1 MLRRVACIDIPDLPL
16 QLLLR
21 AHPDWRHGP
30 AAVVAEEEPEAPLL
44 LINRHARHMR
54 LRTGMRFGAAK
65 SLLPE
70 LRAGSVS
77 ALEVE
82 ETAGELVR
90 GLQTFS
96 PHVERDPVSA
106 GVLYL
111 DPRGLA
117 HLYGG
122 ETSWARAVHRY
133 LSARHFTSALVLGY
147 GRALSY
153 ALARVTRG
161 VHNVGSL
168 NETLAQARE
177 VPLERLQMTP
187 GLRDALSR
195 LGLST
200 LGDLA
205 SLGADQLALR
215 FGAEAARFCRV
226 AHGEEVLS
234 LCPEP
239 HADTPRRELEID
251 PPDDDVAR
259 LCFAL
264 KRTLDLLL
272 EDVRQRGQSVRA
284 LWLRLTLLRGQEIS
298 QRLEPAVPTRDAKLL
313 LELLRLRL
321 SNFCAHAQPRTST
334 STSTLTSPVVGVAL
348 EAELAELGRGQLSMF
363 VPRRDLAAGA
373 RALAR
378 LKASFGEDV
387 VCTAELADAHL
398 PEAKFRWVSAVSLE
412 LPGARE
418 PDPPASEQPL
428 VRRFCKQPVPLGG
441 RLEHEGREQVLM
453 HAGERLTLTG
463 PYRVSGGWWSR
474 EVARDYYYAR
484 APAGPLWWVFF
495 DAQRAGWFLQ
505 ATVD

>member
-1 MLRRVACIDIPDLPL
+1 MLRRVACVDIPDLPL

-21 AHPDWRHGP
+21 ANPDWRSGP
-30 AAVVAEEEPEAPLL
+30 AAVVAEEQPEAPLL
-44 LINRHARHMR
+44 LINRHAQHMR
-54 LRTGMRFGAAK
+54 LRTGLRFGAAK

-70 LRAGSVS
+70 LRAGCVS
-77 ALEVE
+77 AVEVE
-82 ETAGELVR
+82 EAASELVR

-96 PHVERDPVSA
+96 PHVERDPVSP
-106 GVLYL
+106 GVFYL
-111 DPRGLA
+111 DPSGLA

-133 LSARHFTSALVLGY
+133 LHARHFSAALVVAY

-161 VHNVGSL
+161 VRNVGNL
-168 NETLAQARE
+168 DETLAQARE
-177 VPLERLQMTP
+177 VPLGRLNMTP
-187 GLRDALSR
+187 GLRDALER

-205 SLGADQLALR
+205 GLGVDQLGVR

-226 AHGEEVLS
+226 AHGEEILP
-234 LCPEP
+234 LCPEA
-239 HADTPRRELEID
+239 HADVLRREVEID

-264 KRTLDLLL
+264 KRALDLLL

-284 LWLRLTLLRGQEIS
+284 LWMRLTLLRSPENL
-298 QRLEPAVPTRDAKLL
+298 QRLEPATPTRDAKLL

-321 SNFCAHAQPRTST
+321 TNFCSHADPRAST
-334 STSTLTSPVVGVAL
+334 VTLASPVVGIAL
-348 EAELAELGRGQLSMF
+348 EAEPAELGRGQLSMF
-363 VPRRDLAAGA
+363 VPKRDLAAGA

-387 VCTAELADAHL
+387 VCTARLEDAHL
-398 PEAKFRWVSAVSLE
+398 PEAKFRWVPSASLE
-412 LPGARE
+412 WPRSHEAGA
-418 PDPPASEQPL
+418 PVQEQPL
-428 VRRFCKQPVPLGG
+428 VRRFNKKPVPLSA
-441 RLEHEGREQVLM
+441 RLEREGKEQVLM

-463 PYRVSGGWWSR
+463 PYRVSGGWWAR

-484 APAGPLWWVFF
+484 TPTGPLWWVFF